1 MIVPAVGGLAGKL
14 SETAINSAAVPQA
27 NGLGQAG
34 RGALSGG
41 GLEGASGLEGAGGL
55 EGVNGLEGA
64 GGLEG
69 AVATNGIEGTSGLQG
84 TSGVE
89 GSGTSGVEGSGGIGG
104 VEGTGGAQ
112 PPSFGNALSGA
123 ISSLEATQQSAAGAA
138 QSLATGT
145 ATDPE
150 SAVVTVQDAQMAM
163 DLAAT
168 LRTKATEAAQS
179 IFQTQV

>member
-14 SETAINSAAVPQA
+14 SEGLINSAAAPQA

-34 RGALSGG
+34 QGLGNTGLEGSGG
-41 GLEGASGLEGAGGL
+41 LQGASGIEGAGGASGIEGASGLEGTSGI
-55 EGVNGLEGA
+55 EGA
-64 GGLEG
+64 GGIG
-69 AVATNGIEGTSGLQG
+69 SSGL
-84 TSGVE
+84 
-89 GSGTSGVEGSGGIGG
+89 
-104 VEGTGGAQ
+104 EGTGGVQ
-112 PPSFGNALSGA
+112 TPNFGNELTGA
-123 ISSLEATQQSAAGAA
+123 ISSLEGTQQSAAGAA
-138 QSLATGT
+138 QSLAGGT

-168 LRTKATEAAQS
+168 IRTKATEAAQS